1 MSAHCQVT
9 GRKPGFGKSVSHSH
23 RRTSR
28 RWDPNIQRKTY
39 FVPSEG
45 RRITLTVSA
54 KGIKTIDRDGIAA
67 VVARLRANGT
77 NSSRPL
83 ARAIPTS
90 PVRTVAT
97 IPTGWCCASTTQS
110 PDGTSTF
117 VRSAEMAKKSSRA
130 ATCGDSDCLA

>member
-45 RRITLTVSA
+45 RRITLTLSA
-54 KGIKTIDRDGIAA
+54 KGIKTIDRDGIDA
-67 VVARLRANGT
+67 VIARLRANGT
-77 NSSRPL
+77 KL
-83 ARAIPTS
+83 
-90 PVRTVAT
+90 
-97 IPTGWCCASTTQS
+97 
-110 PDGTSTF
+110 
-117 VRSAEMAKKSSRA
+117 
-130 ATCGDSDCLA
+130 